1 MRAAGLFC
9 DARGSRDL
17 VEPLLELGIE
27 RPLRMILEQVLG
39 CPPSFVCV
47 ARFRLCLLAVL
58 FAPHLSLSLPPQ
70 PGRGVSARLAPDQ
83 CHVTRAQQPSCSD
96 YAKAAMRDLGCA
108 LLLLPPLSS
117 RLFLCFSAEAIAG
130 ARDVV

>member
-1 MRAAGLFC
+1 VRAAVLLC
-9 DARGSRDL
+9 DKRSSRDL

-39 CPPSFVCV
+39 CPSSFVFV

-70 PGRGVSARLAPDQ
+70 HWRV
-83 CHVTRAQQPSCSD
+83 CTSC
-96 YAKAAMRDLGCA
+96 A
-108 LLLLPPLSS
+108 
-117 RLFLCFSAEAIAG
+117 
-130 ARDVV
+130 